1 MAQYVEELL
10 GQFTTV
16 DALDGIGAIEHQQ
29 AVGTRMLLVLNFRW
43 RFPLFE
49 QLAGGLSWLLRRR
62 EVTPWPEHT
71 DIVFA
76 HATEPIW
83 YIAWLRNPLW
93 TAVIL
98 PALIAFFAGPVGV
111 ALTVIFL
118 GALLYRIIPR
128 ELTEPVEEFVGML
141 PPLLAIAAMGLLVG
155 MLPALIE
162 RVPERIVPE
171 RKGG

>member
-16 DALDGIGAIEHQQ
+16 EGLGGIGTIEERQ
-29 AVGTRMLLVLNFRW
+29 AAGTRMLLVLNFRW

-49 QLAGGLSWLLRRR
+49 QLAGGLNWVLRQRG
-62 EVTPWPEHT
+62 VTPWPEHA

-76 HATEPIW
+76 HATEPVW
-83 YIAWLRNPLW
+83 HIAWLRNPVW

-98 PALIAFFAGPVGV
+98 PALIAFFAGPVGIV
-111 ALTVIFL
+111 LTAIFL

-128 ELTEPVEEFVGML
+128 GITEPVEDFVGML
-141 PPLLAIAAMGLLVG
+141 PPLLAIAVMGLLVG
-155 MLPALIE
+155 MMPELIE
-162 RVPERIVPE
+162 RVPERILPE